1 MCLYAE
7 VPGLP
12 VVGNLLQLKEKKPHK
27 TFTKWAETY
36 GPVYSIRTG
45 STTLV
50 VLNSN
55 DVVKEVDSSLFPF
68 MLQLIYYPNYKLMPS
83 NLHLQ

>member
-1 MCLYAE
+1 MNAE

-12 VVGNLLQLKEKKPHK
+12 LIGNLLQLKEKKPYK
-27 TFTKWAETY
+27 TFTKWAEEY

-45 STTLV
+45 YNSIV

-55 DVVKEVDSSLFPF
+55 DVAKEV
-68 MLQLIYYPNYKLMPS
+68 IKLLAIISMKWGKEILEILGT
-83 NLHLQ
+83 NRKN

>member
-1 MCLYAE
+1 MNAE

-12 VVGNLLQLKEKKPHK
+12 LIGNLLQLKEKKPYK
-27 TFTKWAETY
+27 TFTKWAEEY

-45 STTLV
+45 YNSIV

-55 DVVKEVDSSLFPF
+55 DVAKEVT
-68 MLQLIYYPNYKLMPS
+68 KLLAIISMKWGKEILEILGT
-83 NLHLQ
+83 NRKN